1 MSEVNIDPP
10 TASSNSTNSTIYF
23 DAENDEID
31 SDQGEVVSCSDTL
44 VTDNLNGHDKTSLTA
59 TGDNGAIHKS
69 TASVCSTTTDEDL
82 QNDEASSTS
91 SRPLAKALDLQDTG
105 DTDATNIMSHDPT
118 WKGQKK
124 HIFILS
130 EAGKPIYS
138 LHGNEDKLA
147 ILFGIIQALVSF
159 VENSQDDIT
168 SIKAKGVQFVFMV
181 KSNLIFVAASRTHLS
196 VAQLQVQLNDAHNQI
211 ISTLTYSQL
220 TKIFNQRK
228 NFDLR
233 RLLEGSERLINNL
246 LLNDSSGK
254 KISNNVFAF
263 LTNSIRILPL
273 QSSVRTSIS
282 QAIKENCSKIK
293 NLVFA
298 ILLAQNRLVS
308 LVQMKKYSIHPA
320 DLRLIVNLI
329 ECSESFK
336 PSENWTPIC
345 LPKFDMNGYLHAHV
359 SYLEENSP
367 ACLLLLSV
375 DRDAFFTLSEAK
387 QSITEKLKRSQCIEA
402 INEAVLQTTRGKQQ
416 LNSIGIPELR
426 HFLYKPKSA
435 AQILCSE
442 IVAPYT
448 NLSDFERLESIYCD
462 LLERIRNSKRPLKLI
477 LETRS
482 NEVAL
487 AWSTE
492 FYELFVVFDPL
503 TQKSS
508 VTKDVDKLIKWIE
521 KEYDTYFIRTHP
533 TF

>member
-1 MSEVNIDPP
+1 MSEINLDPP
-10 TASSNSTNSTIYF
+10 TASSNSTNSTVFF
-23 DAENDEID
+23 DAENDMD
-31 SDQGEVVSCSDTL
+31 SDQGEVVSCNDT
-44 VTDNLNGHDKTSLTA
+44 VTTDDLNGHVSAGNDET
-59 TGDNGAIHKS
+59 IFKS
-69 TASVCSTTTDEDL
+69 TTSVCSTTTDEEL
-82 QNDEASSTS
+82 VEQSQP
-91 SRPLAKALDLQDTG
+91 PLAKALVQDSLDDG
-105 DTDATNIMSHDPT
+105 NSIMAHDPT

-159 VENSQDDIT
+159 VENSQDAIT
-168 SIKAKGVQFVFMV
+168 SIKAKDVQFVFMV

-196 VAQLQVQLNDAHNQI
+196 VAQLQMQLNDVHNQI

-273 QSSVRTSIS
+273 QSSVRSSIS

-375 DRDAFFTLSEAK
+375 DRDAFFVLSEAK

-402 INEAVLQTTRGKQQ
+402 INEAVLQTSRGKQQ

-426 HFLYKPKSA
+426 HFVYKPKSA

-442 IVAPYT
+442 IIAPYT
-448 NLSDFERLESIYCD
+448 NLRDFERLESIYCD
-462 LLERIRNSKRPLKLI
+462 LLERIRSSKRPLKLI

-492 FYELFVVFDPL
+492 YYELFVVFDPL

>member
-1 MSEVNIDPP
+1 MAENNLDP
-10 TASSNSTNSTIYF
+10 TASSNSTNSTVYF
-23 DAENDEID
+23 DACDHGEVSETGSAENLSNGHGNSCRLHVGEERRSPTSVKKDNEINEID
-31 SDQGEVVSCSDTL
+31 H
-44 VTDNLNGHDKTSLTA
+44 NL
-59 TGDNGAIHKS
+59 
-69 TASVCSTTTDEDL
+69 AS
-82 QNDEASSTS
+82 Q
-91 SRPLAKALDLQDTG
+91 
-105 DTDATNIMSHDPT
+105 DPT
-118 WKGQKK
+118 WREQKK

-159 VENSQDDIT
+159 VENNQDVVT
-168 SIKAKGVQFVFMV
+168 SIRAKGILFVFMV
-181 KSNLIFVAASRTHLS
+181 KSNLIFVAASRTSMS
-196 VAQLQVQLNDAHNQI
+196 VSQLQMQLNDVHNQI
-211 ISTLTYSQL
+211 LSTLTYNQL
-220 TKIFNQRK
+220 SKIFRQRK

-233 RLLEGSERLINNL
+233 RLLEGSERLITNL
-246 LLNDSSGK
+246 LLNDSSK
-254 KISNNVFAF
+254 KITNNVFAF

-273 QSSVRTSIS
+273 QASVRSTIA
-282 QAIKENCSKIK
+282 QTIKENCSKIK

-298 ILLAQNRLVS
+298 IMIAQNRLIS
-308 LVQMKKYSIHPA
+308 LVQMKKYSIHQT
-320 DLRLIVNLI
+320 DLRIIINLI
-329 ECSESFK
+329 ESSESFK
-336 PSENWTPIC
+336 TSENWTPIC

-359 SYLEENSP
+359 SYLEENSS

-387 QSITEKLKRSQCIEA
+387 KCITEKMKRLQCIEA
-402 INEAVLQTTRGKQQ
+402 INEAVQLSGRHQ

-435 AQILCSE
+435 AQLLCSE
-442 IVAPYT
+442 IVAPY
-448 NLSDFERLESIYCD
+448 NSLPEFERLEALYCD
-462 LLERIRNSKRPLKLI
+462 LLERVRNSRRPLKLI

-482 NEVAL
+482 DEVAL

-492 FYELFVVFDPL
+492 YYELFVVFDPL

-521 KEYDTYFIRTHP
+521 KEYDTYFIKTHP

>member
-1 MSEVNIDPP
+1 MAEFNLDAP
-10 TASSNSTNSTIYF
+10 TISSNSTNSTVYF
-23 DAENDEID
+23 DAC
-31 SDQGEVVSCSDTL
+31 SDQGDAVSGSSEE
-44 VTDNLNGHDKTSLTA
+44 NLNGHGIVTDREENTNVVGAAISQTSCSS
-59 TGDNGAIHKS
+59 TG
-69 TASVCSTTTDEDL
+69 TTDEE
-82 QNDEASSTS
+82 QQAESTNTTVLK
-91 SRPLAKALDLQDTG
+91 PLHGQHSVEIDPSITSQ
-105 DTDATNIMSHDPT
+105 DPT
-118 WKGQKK
+118 WRGQKK

-159 VENSQDDIT
+159 VENSQDVIT
-168 SIKAKGVQFVFMV
+168 SIRAKGILFVFMV
-181 KSNLIFVAASRTHLS
+181 KSNLIFVAASRSSMS
-196 VAQLQVQLNDAHNQI
+196 VSQLQMQLNDVHNQI
-211 ISTLTYSQL
+211 LSTLTYSQL
-220 TKIFNQRK
+220 SKIFRQRK

-246 LLNDSSGK
+246 LLNDSSK
-254 KISNNVFAF
+254 KITNNVFAF

-273 QSSVRTSIS
+273 QTSVRSSIA
-282 QAIKENCSKIK
+282 QTIKENCSKIK

-298 ILLAQNRLVS
+298 IMIAQNRLIS
-308 LVQMKKYSIHPA
+308 LVQMKKYSIHQA
-320 DLRLIVNLI
+320 DLRIIINLI

-336 PSENWTPIC
+336 TSENWTPIC

-387 QSITEKLKRSQCIEA
+387 RSITEKLKRSQCIES
-402 INEAVLQTTRGKQQ
+402 INEAVKQTTRGRHQ

-435 AQILCSE
+435 AQLLCSE
-442 IVAPYT
+442 IVSPYNSLT
-448 NLSDFERLESIYCD
+448 EFERLEAIYCD
-462 LLERIRNSKRPLKLI
+462 LLERVRNSKRPLKLI

-482 NEVAL
+482 DEVAL

-492 FYELFVVFDPL
+492 YYELFVIFDPL